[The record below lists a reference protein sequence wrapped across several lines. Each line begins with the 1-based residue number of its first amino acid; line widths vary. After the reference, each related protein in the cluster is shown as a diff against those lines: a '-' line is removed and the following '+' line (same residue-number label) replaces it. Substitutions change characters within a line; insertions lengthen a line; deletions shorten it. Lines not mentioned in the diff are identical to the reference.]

1 MLFGL
6 KGALTLK
13 TETMAMGNNMSISF
27 PDCALPYLLK
37 NKHGSQTSCNSKT
50 LEPSHG
56 SGEVSDKEI

>member
-56 SGEVSDKEI
+56 WGEVSDKEI